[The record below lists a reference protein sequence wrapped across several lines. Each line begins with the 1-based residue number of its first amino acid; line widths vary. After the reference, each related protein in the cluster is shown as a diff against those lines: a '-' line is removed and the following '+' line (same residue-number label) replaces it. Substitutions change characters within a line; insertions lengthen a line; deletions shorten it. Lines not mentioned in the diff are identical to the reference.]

1 MESFLNS
8 FLQLFKK
15 VPKSIFEWRY
25 QGEHYFFKS
34 QGLQKVAKN
43 DTKTGTKNS
52 TLKSIEKCSKM
63 TSFGTS
69 WGGSACSLFWWF
81 LASGPQVVPKMP
93 PGGAQGCPEPFQV
106 PIFYDFESIWGGFWC
121 DLGYFWVF
129 QGVPKLKINV
139 NIWATFP
146 LRWKSARVSKFR
158 QHSPRASTTKVNI
171 KI

>member
-1 MESFLNS
+1 MIL
-8 FLQLFKK
+8 LYFKG
-15 VPKSIFEWRY
+15 P
-25 QGEHYFFKS
+25 GE
-34 QGLQKVAKN
+34 AK
-43 DTKTGTKNS
+43 
-52 TLKSIEKCSKM
+52 IEKISIKNRTWKNTKKQLCTFEQKNKNVLKKDLL
-63 TSFGTS
+63 
-69 WGGSACSLFWWF
+69 WHLLGGSACSLFWWF

-106 PIFYDFESIWGGFWC
+106 PIFDDFGSIWGGFWC